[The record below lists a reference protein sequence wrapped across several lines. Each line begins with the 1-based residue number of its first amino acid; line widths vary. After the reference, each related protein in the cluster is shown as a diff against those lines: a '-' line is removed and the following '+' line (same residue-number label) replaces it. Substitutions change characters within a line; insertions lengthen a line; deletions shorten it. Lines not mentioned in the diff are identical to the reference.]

1 MIKINNLVHKYNKE
15 EVLNIDKLEISNNTI
30 TALCGFNGCGKST
43 LLRILAGIFESNVL
57 YNDEL
62 IYENFNCK
70 KDILFI
76 SDDPLSKITINEIK
90 KFYNLMY
97 NMDINLFE
105 NYLEM
110 FEINKCGSLATF
122 SKGMRR
128 RVYLCVALSVS
139 PKVLLLD
146 EAFDG
151 LDLIAK
157 QIFKKEIIKQID
169 DKDMIVVIS
178 THALKDIEDLAD
190 NILFI
195 KNGKITTENK
205 LTKLSGCFNEEHI
218 INDFKHPGIVNVEGS
233 KKIFKFIISDEEV
246 INYLKEFNPIVLEI
260 DELTYEEQ
268 FIYQNKEETK

>member
-1 MIKINNLVHKYNKE
+1 MIKINNLIHKYNKE
-15 EVLNIDKLEISNNTI
+15 EVLNIDNLEIPNNTI
-30 TALCGFNGCGKST
+30 TALCGINGCGKST

-62 IYENFNCK
+62 IYENPNAK

-90 KFYNLMY
+90 KFYYLMY
-97 NMDINLFE
+97 NMDITKFE
-105 NYLEM
+105 TYLEL

-169 DKDMIVVIS
+169 DKDMIVIIS
-178 THALKDIEDLAD
+178 SHALKDIEDLSD

-205 LTKLSGCFNEEHI
+205 LTKLSVCFNEEYN
-218 INDFKHPGIVNVEGS
+218 INDFKHKDIVGIEGN
-233 KKIFKFIISDEEV
+233 KKIFKIIISNKEV
-246 INYLKEFNPIVLEI
+246 IDYFKEFNPIVLEI

-268 FIYQNKEETK
+268 FIYQNKEDTK